1 MCQKSSKTMGAQ
13 ELGPVTII
21 PDDVS
26 GRRER
31 PIRPQTS
38 STFQQGERERLSG
51 ATRQSSTPPEPCP
64 SCCSSHFTGLRPGP
78 HSGQLPEERVGLLGP
93 SSSCLAR
100 KHHESGPSVFTRQ
113 FALWCDGLGSK
124 RLHPVLH
131 IASWELRL
139 LERDHRGVHG
149 QLCRR
154 ERGADHQRPLP
165 DDGCLLL
172 LPCRSVPHNSPT
184 DTLGD
189 PKPPRWR
196 KLPGGGHENLVAGHT
211 GKLRNSR
218 GAGTKSDAE
227 EAP

>member
-1 MCQKSSKTMGAQ
+1 MCQKSSKTMGANL

-51 ATRQSSTPPEPCP
+51 ATRQSSTPPPEPCP

-78 HSGQLPEERVGLLGP
+78 RSSQLPEERVGLVGP

-113 FALWCDGLGSK
+113 LWVGTLFGATGLVQSGFFFFFLTRQKIRSSQTQLSI
-124 RLHPVLH
+124 RLTNPTERRVTLH
-131 IASWELRL
+131 TRVPMITLHL
-139 LERDHRGVHG
+139 VRG
-149 QLCRR
+149 RYN
-154 ERGADHQRPLP
+154 AI
-165 DDGCLLL
+165 
-172 LPCRSVPHNSPT
+172 
-184 DTLGD
+184 
-189 PKPPRWR
+189 
-196 KLPGGGHENLVAGHT
+196 
-211 GKLRNSR
+211 
-218 GAGTKSDAE
+218 GT
-227 EAP
+227 P